1 MKLVGIF
8 LRVMAIFIGVSFASC
23 LKGNDDDRQYRGVA
37 LATVELGYGNTNYLF
52 KLDTG
57 EKLIPTTG
65 INDPTKLSSVKR
77 IFISYYFDSAEE
89 INEQELV
96 TNINEREYHISVISI
111 INLEENVTLLSAHG
125 TTGDS
130 LTTTYYDPIESIDSL
145 RIKDNY
151 LTLWV
156 NYDMSGEKLH
166 FFTLFRYQE
175 DGVKEGK
182 AGEPDTLEV
191 YLGHN
196 SRGDSYYG
204 TTSSN
209 FVYSDMGYAPVYYK
223 AFHLKNVVSELPSGV
238 SSNLAL
244 KVISR
249 EVSHSSKDTIS
260 VSYSVN
266 YFN

>member
-1 MKLVGIF
+1 
-8 LRVMAIFIGVSFASC
+8 MAVFIGIGISLVSC
-23 LKGNDDDRQYRGVA
+23 LKGNDDSKLFRGAA
-37 LATVELGYGNTNYLF
+37 LATVESGYGSTNYLF
-52 KLDTG
+52 RLDTG

-65 INDPTKLSSVKR
+65 ISNPSKLSNVKR
-77 IFISYYFDSAEE
+77 IFISYYFDSEE
-89 INEQELV
+89 EVNEQKSV
-96 TNINEREYHISVISI
+96 ANVNEREYHISVIYI
-111 INLEENVTLLSAHG
+111 INLEENVALLPAHG
-125 TTGDS
+125 ITGDS
-130 LTTTYYDPIESIDSL
+130 LLTTYYDPIKSIDSV

-156 NYDMSGEKLH
+156 NYNMSGEKLH
-166 FFTLFRYQE
+166 YFTLFRYEE

-204 TTSSN
+204 TTSSD
-209 FVYSDMGYAPVYYK
+209 FAFSDMGYVPVYYK
-223 AFHLKNVVSELPSGV
+223 AFPIKDVVGELSSATV
-238 SSNLAL
+238 SNLVL

-249 EVSHSSKDTIS
+249 KVSGSQDTIP

-266 YFN
+266 YFD

>member
-1 MKLVGIF
+1 MGIF
-8 LRVMAIFIGVSFASC
+8 LRVMAIFIGIGINLVSCF
-23 LKGNDDDRQYRGVA
+23 KGNDDNKLFREAA
-37 LATVELGYGNTNYLF
+37 LAIVEPGYESTNYLF
-52 KLDTG
+52 RLDTG
-57 EKLIPTTG
+57 EKLIPTSG
-65 INDPTKLSSVKR
+65 ISDPTKLSSVKR
-77 IFISYYFDSAEE
+77 IFISFYFDSEEE
-89 INEQELV
+89 INEQESV
-96 TNINEREYHISVISI
+96 ANVNEREYHISVIYI
-111 INLEENVTLLSAHG
+111 FNLEENVAILPAHG
-125 TTGDS
+125 ITSDS
-130 LTTTYYDPIESIDSL
+130 LLTKYYDPIKSIDSL

-156 NYDMSGEKLH
+156 NYNMSGEKLH
-166 FFTLFRYQE
+166 FFTLFRYEE

-209 FVYSDMGYAPVYYK
+209 FVFSDMGYVPVYYK
-223 AFHLKNVVSELPSGV
+223 AFPIKDVVSELSSV
-238 SSNLAL
+238 AASNLVL

-249 EVSHSSKDTIS
+249 EVSPSSQDTIP